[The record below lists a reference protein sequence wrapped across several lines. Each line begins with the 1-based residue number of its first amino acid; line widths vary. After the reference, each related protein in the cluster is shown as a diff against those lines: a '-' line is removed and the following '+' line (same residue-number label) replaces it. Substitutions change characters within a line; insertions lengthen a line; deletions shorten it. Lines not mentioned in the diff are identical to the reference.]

1 MNPSTR
7 TLRVPAARLTGW
19 MERFAA
25 AHQGVSDTTDTDDGV
40 LLAMCDGA
48 TALLTPPWPDDGR
61 PGRGISLVTRLISLA
76 AQERRLGIVLVR
88 RGGYAVGVSVGGKLV
103 AHKVGTASAR
113 SRGGD
118 QGAAVAERTA
128 AQAALT
134 FAGETF
140 EYLGTGGD
148 KQLVESALAAP
159 ALRRYAGLA
168 RLEPLPVTDPRMDV
182 LIRAA
187 ADFCSVRIRVTD
199 GR

>member
-7 TLRVPAARLTGW
+7 TLRVPASRLTGW

-25 AHQGVSDTTDTDDGV
+25 AHQGVADTTDTDDGV
-40 LLAMCDGA
+40 LLEMCDGA
-48 TALLTPPWPDDGR
+48 TALLSPPWPDEGR
-61 PGRGISLVTRLISLA
+61 PGRGISLVGRLISLA
-76 AQERRLGIVLVR
+76 SQERRLGIVLVR
-88 RGGYAVGVSVGGKLV
+88 RGGYAVGVSVGGKLL

-118 QGAAVAERTA
+118 QGAAMVERVA
-128 AQAALT
+128 AQAAGA
-134 FAGETF
+134 FSGENF
-140 EYLGTGGD
+140 EYLATGGD
-148 KQLVESALAAP
+148 KQLVESALAVP

-182 LIRAA
+182 LIRAT